1 MTDTEAH
8 ETHDYQPAPGSAL
21 TMPGSAGRASFVSQS
36 TTIEQSRVVAEVQ
49 ALVVVAQNVPRN
61 EEDALTR
68 MRRSCRIRSLADKAF
83 YDYNRG
89 TTNVHDL
96 TIRAVKEAAR
106 CWRNVQFEVAELS
119 QDLANHQSEMLAWAW
134 DMETNVRVQRKK
146 IVPHVRDSKEYGR
159 KTITDFREIGEILG
173 NWAARQLR
181 ECIKD
186 ILPPWYLDEI
196 RTAFTE
202 TRTKALKDKPIEV
215 VRANAIGQF
224 DTMEVSREQL
234 ERFLDRP
241 SGRWS
246 VHDIARLRVTFEAI
260 QNGEIRVE
268 DHFPP
273 ESLKA
278 ADAEAVAPSGDVAER
293 IAAVTVPTPV
303 VAETEAGPVPVI
315 QLAELLAMVGVT
327 MATDVMQEWSTEQRV
342 DVVDWARAE
351 HLHASDN
358 DVVVPDRPAC
368 LVPADYVCDVC
379 GAVGMHYQD
388 IEPHP
393 VQTEDK
399 ADGAG

>member
-1 MTDTEAH
+1 MT
-8 ETHDYQPAPGSAL
+8 ETQEYQPATGSAV
-21 TMPGSAGRASFVSQS
+21 TMPGTAGRASFVSQG

-68 MRRSCRIRSLADKAF
+68 MRRSCRIPSLADKAF

-89 TTNVHDL
+89 KTNVHDL
-96 TIRAVKEAAR
+96 TIKAVKEAAR

-146 IVPHVRDSKEYGR
+146 IVPHVRDSNEYGR

-196 RTAFTE
+196 RKAFTE
-202 TRTKALKDKPIEV
+202 TRTQNLKGKPIEV
-215 VRANAIGQF
+215 VRTDAIGTF
-224 DTMEVSREQL
+224 DKIDVSREQL

-246 VHDIARLRVTFEAI
+246 VHDIARLRVTFAAI
-260 QNGEIRVE
+260 ENGEIRIE
-268 DHFPP
+268 DEFPA

-278 ADAEAVAPSGDVAER
+278 ADAADAAPSTDVAER
-293 IAAVTVPTPV
+293 LAAATVATPVTV
-303 VAETEAGPVPVI
+303 E
-315 QLAELLAMVGVT
+315 QLAEKLALAGMT
-327 MATDVMQEWSTEQRV
+327 MAETTLAEWTPEQR
-342 DVVDWARAE
+342 AE
-351 HLHASDN
+351 VAAWVSAENLQAMDIA
-358 DVVVPDRPAC
+358 VVVPDRPAC

-379 GAVGMHYQD
+379 GAVGKHYQD
-388 IEPHP
+388 MDHP
-393 VQTEDK
+393 VENGPGDSEQ
-399 ADGAG
+399 A